1 MAIITPRSQVGK
13 LSVGSSL
20 IWSRFQSIL
29 PTAKVEIFGKE
40 RHARYEEKHE
50 KHSQDA

>member
-1 MAIITPRSQVGK
+1 MAIISPRSQVGK

-20 IWSRFQSIL
+20 IWSRFPSIL

-40 RHARYEEKHE
+40 RYTRCEEKHE
-50 KHSQDA
+50 KHSQDV